1 MNAAD
6 LVSTLIETTLAS
18 GVAIGFVLLL
28 RRPLRVHF
36 GATVG
41 YAAWLL
47 VPAALLAV
55 LLPATIAPT
64 PAVMV
69 QALAIASPQ
78 PFATE
83 GLSRI
88 DWMPLVPWV
97 WSIGAL
103 IAAGCFVRQQW
114 RFRRALGALQ
124 SRADGLQQASSTRGL
139 PAALGLMRPR
149 IVVPVDFNRRYN
161 AEQQELMRA
170 HEHSH
175 IRSGDLHVNA
185 LVAAL
190 RCLLWFN
197 PMLHFAARHF
207 RHDQELACDQR
218 VITRHPH
225 SRRAYGEAMFKTQLA
240 AQALPLGC
248 HWGYGHPL
256 KERIEM
262 LKQPVPTRSRRTVG
276 VALMA
281 ALVLLTG
288 TVAWAAQP
296 ARTADGAPAAPLP
309 PPPPPAPPAPP
320 APVDPQAPP
329 PPPLPAAP
337 PSAPPVLRTP
347 PPKYP
352 AAAVEHK
359 ISGKVLLVIDI
370 DARGNPVEVVVER
383 AEPAGVFDQAAIDAA
398 RQWKFIPEVRD
409 GKPVASRVRVPVEF
423 EIPPGKGGAGS
434 PPAWT

>member
-1 MNAAD
+1 
-6 LVSTLIETTLAS
+6 
-18 GVAIGFVLLL
+18 
-28 RRPLRVHF
+28 
-36 GATVG
+36 
-41 YAAWLL
+41 
-47 VPAALLAV
+47 
-55 LLPATIAPT
+55 
-64 PAVMV
+64 
-69 QALAIASPQ
+69 
-78 PFATE
+78 
-83 GLSRI
+83 
-88 DWMPLVPWV
+88 
-97 WSIGAL
+97 
-103 IAAGCFVRQQW
+103 
-114 RFRRALGALQ
+114 
-124 SRADGLQQASSTRGL
+124 
-139 PAALGLMRPR
+139 
-149 IVVPVDFNRRYN
+149 
-161 AEQQELMRA
+161 
-170 HEHSH
+170 
-175 IRSGDLHVNA
+175 
-185 LVAAL
+185 
-190 RCLLWFN
+190 
-197 PMLHFAARHF
+197 
-207 RHDQELACDQR
+207 
-218 VITRHPH
+218 
-225 SRRAYGEAMFKTQLA
+225 
-240 AQALPLGC
+240 
-248 HWGYGHPL
+248 
-256 KERIEM
+256 M